1 MKTLNENTIQ
11 FLLEKGFEL
20 KVYEDQGSTFYTKE
34 ITDNHTLKK
43 LIEHHYEVEEGH
55 EINTDG
61 VSFIMEIQING
72 ESPQWL
78 FTGGCEMHDI
88 LEDQYQ
94 FVDYVKGIENVI
106 KHEENE
112 QRLRCKTK

>member
-1 MKTLNENTIQ
+1 
-11 FLLEKGFEL
+11 
-20 KVYEDQGSTFYTKE
+20 
-34 ITDNHTLKK
+34 
-43 LIEHHYEVEEGH
+43 
-55 EINTDG
+55 
-61 VSFIMEIQING
+61 MEIPING

-112 QRLRCKTK
+112 QRLRCKAK